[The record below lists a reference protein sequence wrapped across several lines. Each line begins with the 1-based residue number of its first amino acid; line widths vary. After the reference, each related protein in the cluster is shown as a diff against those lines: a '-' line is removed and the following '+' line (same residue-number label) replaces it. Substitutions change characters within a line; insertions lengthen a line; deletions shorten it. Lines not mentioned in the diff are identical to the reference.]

1 MMTSDQP
8 MVRRVA
14 SRVSAVIPADT
25 VMVSRLTVPAI
36 AVSCGNLTVT

>member
-14 SRVSAVIPADT
+14 SMVSAVIEIDS
-25 VMVSRLTVPAI
+25 VMISGVRVPEI
-36 AVSCGNLTVT
+36 AVRWGK